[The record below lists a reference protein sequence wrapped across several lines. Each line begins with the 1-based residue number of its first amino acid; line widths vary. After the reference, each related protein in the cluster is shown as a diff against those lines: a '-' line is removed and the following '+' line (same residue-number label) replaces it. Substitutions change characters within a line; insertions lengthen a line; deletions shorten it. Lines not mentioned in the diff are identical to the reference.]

1 MDRILPQQHSAQ
13 GGYESVCDELTAEEN
28 AKMSLDTRGYR

>member
-13 GGYESVCDELTAEEN
+13 GGYESICDELTAEEN
-28 AKMSLDTRGYR
+28 ARPLDTRGYR